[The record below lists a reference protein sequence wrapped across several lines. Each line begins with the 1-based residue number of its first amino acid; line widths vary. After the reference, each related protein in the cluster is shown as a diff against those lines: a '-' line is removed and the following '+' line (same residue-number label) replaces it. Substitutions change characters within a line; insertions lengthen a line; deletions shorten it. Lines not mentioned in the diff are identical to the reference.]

1 MRPAATLLPV
11 KRATKCP
18 GCGEPV
24 SVFAAGCA
32 ICGTDLEQHRRELE
46 ARRVELPH
54 VPRPARRSPLDRRMG
69 GLRFDSHVA
78 LVALVLLA
86 TLLSPFL
93 ALIMAAVGAQDR
105 HRNGQIG
112 QRNLLIA
119 LAVVNL
125 ALAFLPALRFGLYSL
140 LF

>member
-1 MRPAATLLPV
+1 
-11 KRATKCP
+11 
-18 GCGEPV
+18 
-24 SVFAAGCA
+24 
-32 ICGTDLEQHRRELE
+32 
-46 ARRVELPH
+46 
-54 VPRPARRSPLDRRMG
+54 MG
-69 GLRFDSHVA
+69 GLRFDAHVA

-105 HRNGQIG
+105 HRNGRIG
-112 QRNLLIA
+112 ERNLFIA

-125 ALAFLPALRFGLYSL
+125 ALAFLPGLRFGLYSL

>member
-1 MRPAATLLPV
+1 MRPVATLLPV
-11 KRATKCP
+11 KRATRCP

-32 ICGTDLEQHRRELE
+32 ICGTDLEQHRRDLE
-46 ARRVELPH
+46 ARRTELPH
-54 VPRPARRSPLDRRMG
+54 VPRPARRSPL
-69 GLRFDSHVA
+69 RFDAHVA

-112 QRNLLIA
+112 QRNLFIA

-125 ALAFLPALRFGLYSL
+125 ALAFLPELRFGLDSL

>member
-1 MRPAATLLPV
+1 V

-32 ICGTDLEQHRRELE
+32 VCGTDLEQHRRELE

-54 VPRPARRSPLDRRMG
+54 VPRPARRSPF
-69 GLRFDSHVA
+69 RFDAHIA

-105 HRNGQIG
+105 HRNGQID
-112 QRNLLIA
+112 QRNLFIG
-119 LAVVNL
+119 LAVLNL
-125 ALAFLPALRFGLYSL
+125 ALTFFPALRLGLYSL
-140 LF
+140 LY

>member
-32 ICGTDLEQHRRELE
+32 ICGADLVEHRREVE
-46 ARRVELPH
+46 ARRIELPQ
-54 VPRPARRSPLDRRMG
+54 VPRASRR
-69 GLRFDSHVA
+69 LRFDAHLA

-112 QRNLLIA
+112 QRNLFIA
-119 LAVVNL
+119 LAAVNL

>member
-1 MRPAATLLPV
+1 MRPASTLLPV

-32 ICGTDLEQHRRELE
+32 ICGTDLVEHRREIE
-46 ARRVELPH
+46 ARRVELPQ
-54 VPRPARRSPLDRRMG
+54 VPRAPRRLP
-69 GLRFDSHVA
+69 FDAHVA

-93 ALIMAAVGAQDR
+93 ALIMAAIGAQDR

-112 QRNLLIA
+112 QRNLFIA

-125 ALAFLPALRFGLYSL
+125 ALTFLPALRFGLYSL

>member
-32 ICGTDLEQHRRELE
+32 ICGTDLVEHRREIE
-46 ARRVELPH
+46 ARRVELPQ
-54 VPRPARRSPLDRRMG
+54 VQRATRR
-69 GLRFDSHVA
+69 LRFDPHLA

-86 TLLSPFL
+86 TLLSLF
-93 ALIMAAVGAQDR
+93 V
-105 HRNGQIG
+105 
-112 QRNLLIA
+112 A
-119 LAVVNL
+119 LAGVNL
-125 ALAFLPALRFGLYSL
+125 ALAFLPTLRFGLYSL

>member
-1 MRPAATLLPV
+1 MSA
-11 KRATKCP
+11 
-18 GCGEPV
+18 
-24 SVFAAGCA
+24 FAAGCA
-32 ICGTDLEQHRRELE
+32 ICGADLVQHRRGLE
-46 ARRVELPH
+46 ERRIELPH
-54 VPRPARRSPLDRRMG
+54 VPRAARRP
-69 GLRFDSHVA
+69 GLHFDAHFA

-112 QRNLLIA
+112 QRNLFIG
-119 LAVVNL
+119 LAVLNL
-125 ALAFLPALRFGLYSL
+125 ALAFFPALRFGLYSL

>member
-1 MRPAATLLPV
+1 VRPLTTLLPV
-11 KRATKCP
+11 KRATRCP

-32 ICGTDLEQHRRELE
+32 ICGVDLEQHRRELE
-46 ARRVELPH
+46 ERRIELPH
-54 VPRPARRSPLDRRMG
+54 VPRAARRSPL
-69 GLRFDSHVA
+69 RFDAHVA
-78 LVALVLLA
+78 LVSLVLLA

-112 QRNLLIA
+112 QRNLFIA

-125 ALAFLPALRFGLYSL
+125 ALAFLPELRFGLYSL

>member
-1 MRPAATLLPV
+1 V
-11 KRATKCP
+11 KRATRCP

-32 ICGTDLEQHRRELE
+32 ICGTDLEQHRRQLE
-46 ARRVELPH
+46 ERRIELPQ
-54 VPRPARRSPLDRRMG
+54 VPRAARRSPLN
-69 GLRFDSHVA
+69 FDAHVA

-105 HRNGQIG
+105 HRNGQAG
-112 QRNLLIA
+112 QRNLFIA

-125 ALAFLPALRFGLYSL
+125 ALAFLPSLRFGLYSL
-140 LF
+140 LS

>member
-1 MRPAATLLPV
+1 V
-11 KRATKCP
+11 KRATRCP

-32 ICGTDLEQHRRELE
+32 ICGADLEQHRREIAE
-46 ARRVELPH
+46 RHVDLPR
-54 VPRPARRSPLDRRMG
+54 VPRVTRRRAYFG
-69 GLRFDSHVA
+69 FDAHVA

-105 HRNGQIG
+105 YRNGQIG
-112 QRNLLIA
+112 QRNLFVA
-119 LAVVNL
+119 LALVNL
-125 ALAFLPALRFGLYSL
+125 ALTFLPQLRFGLYSL
-140 LF
+140 LY

>member
-1 MRPAATLLPV
+1 M

-32 ICGTDLEQHRRELE
+32 VCGVDLEQHRRELD
-46 ARRVELPH
+46 ARRIELPH
-54 VPRPARRSPLDRRMG
+54 VPRATGRS
-69 GLRFDSHVA
+69 RFHFDAHLA

-105 HRNGQIG
+105 HRNGQID
-112 QRNLLIA
+112 QRNLFIG
-119 LAVVNL
+119 LAILNL
-125 ALAFLPALRFGLYSL
+125 ALTFFPALRLGLYSL
-140 LF
+140 LY

>member
-1 MRPAATLLPV
+1 MRPLATLLPV
-11 KRATKCP
+11 KRATRCP

-32 ICGTDLEQHRRELE
+32 VCGVDLERHRRELE
-46 ARRVELPH
+46 ERRLELPR
-54 VPRPARRSPLDRRMG
+54 VPRAARRSPL
-69 GLRFDSHVA
+69 RFDAHFA

-112 QRNLLIA
+112 QRNLFIA
-119 LAVVNL
+119 LAAVNL
-125 ALAFLPALRFGLYSL
+125 ALTFLPELRFGLYSL
-140 LF
+140 LS

>member
-11 KRATKCP
+11 KRATRCP

-32 ICGTDLEQHRRELE
+32 ICGTDLEQHRRELDE
-46 ARRVELPH
+46 RHIDLPH
-54 VPRPARRSPLDRRMG
+54 VPRVARRAR
-69 GLRFDSHVA
+69 LRFDAHAV

-93 ALIMAAVGAQDR
+93 ALLMAGVGAQDR
-105 HRNGQIG
+105 HRNGQTG
-112 QRNLLIA
+112 QRNLFIA
-119 LAVVNL
+119 LVVVNL
-125 ALAFLPALRFGLYSL
+125 ALVFLPQLRFGLYSL
-140 LF
+140 LS

>member
-1 MRPAATLLPV
+1 V

-32 ICGTDLEQHRRELE
+32 ICGTDLVEHRRALE
-46 ARRVELPH
+46 ARRVDLPH
-54 VPRPARRSPLDRRMG
+54 VPRTSRRRG
-69 GLRFDSHVA
+69 FDPHLV

-112 QRNLLIA
+112 QRNLFIA
-119 LAVVNL
+119 LAGVNL

>member
-1 MRPAATLLPV
+1 M

-32 ICGTDLEQHRRELE
+32 VCGTDLEQHRRDID
-46 ARRVELPH
+46 ARRVDLPH
-54 VPRPARRSPLDRRMG
+54 VPRATRRSS
-69 GLRFDSHVA
+69 LRFNAHLA

-112 QRNLLIA
+112 QRNLFIG
-119 LAVVNL
+119 LAILNL
-125 ALAFLPALRFGLYSL
+125 ALTFLPALRLGLYSL

>member
-1 MRPAATLLPV
+1 VRPATTLLPV
-11 KRATKCP
+11 KRATRCP

-32 ICGTDLEQHRRELE
+32 ICGSDLEQHRREIEERRIDLP
-46 ARRVELPH
+46 RVPRVERR
-54 VPRPARRSPLDRRMG
+54 PRFGIDA
-69 GLRFDSHVA
+69 HVA

-105 HRNGQIG
+105 HRNGQLG
-112 QRNLLIA
+112 QRNLFIA
-119 LAVVNL
+119 LALLNL
-125 ALAFLPALRFGLYSL
+125 ALSFLPQLRFGLYSL
-140 LF
+140 L

>member
-1 MRPAATLLPV
+1 VRPAATLLPV

-32 ICGTDLEQHRRELE
+32 ICGTDLEQHRRQLE
-46 ARRVELPH
+46 ERRLELPQ
-54 VPRPARRSPLDRRMG
+54 VPRAAPRSPL
-69 GLRFDSHVA
+69 RFDAHFA

-112 QRNLLIA
+112 QRNLFIA
-119 LAVVNL
+119 LAGLNL

-140 LF
+140 LS

>member
-1 MRPAATLLPV
+1 M

-32 ICGTDLEQHRRELE
+32 VCGTDLEQHRRDLD
-46 ARRVELPH
+46 ARRIELPH
-54 VPRPARRSPLDRRMG
+54 VPRAARRPPFRVDAHL
-69 GLRFDSHVA
+69 A

-105 HRNGQIG
+105 HRNGQID
-112 QRNLLIA
+112 QRNLFIG
-119 LAVVNL
+119 LAVLNL
-125 ALAFLPALRFGLYSL
+125 ALTFFPELRLGLYSL
-140 LF
+140 LY